1 MGKHKLTIAVTALN
15 AIDNPGPGVGV
26 IRSLRACEDF
36 ELKIVGLSYETME
49 PGVYMHDLVDI
60 SYQVP
65 YPSAGSD
72 QLLNRLLYIHS
83 IEKLD
88 FILPNF
94 DAELRNYIKIG
105 PKLHQHGIHSLLPD
119 AGMITEI
126 DKMNLY
132 DFCQKH
138 GMSTPKTMSINSID
152 EIDKIDD
159 EFEYPLFVKGSFY
172 EAYKA
177 VNKGQV
183 QAYFNQLSA
192 KWGLPVIIQ
201 ELVIG
206 TEIDVAGLGDGHGNQ
221 IGAIPMRKL
230 FITDRGKGWSGVV
243 LEDNSLLELSK
254 KFIEATKWRGGFELE
269 FMRTEDDRLMLLEVN
284 PRFPAW
290 IYLTAAAGQNLPAAA
305 VKLGMNIP
313 LTPYSTYTSGKMFV
327 RYAWELITDITEF
340 QKFSTQGVLSGKKD
354 SPKIQKK

>member
-1 MGKHKLTIAVTALN
+1 MSKHKLTIAVSALN

-26 IRSLRACEDF
+26 IRALRACDDF
-36 ELKIVGLSYETME
+36 DLNIIGLSYETME

-83 IEKLD
+83 VEKLD

-94 DAELRNYIKIG
+94 DAELRNYIKIA
-105 PKLHQHGIHSLLPD
+105 PQLQQHSIQTLLPSAD
-119 AGMITEI
+119 MLNEI
-126 DKMNLY
+126 DKMNLS
-132 DFCQKH
+132 DFCDKH
-138 GMSTPKTMSINSID
+138 GLLTPKTKHINSID
-152 EIDKIDD
+152 EIEKLDD

-201 ELVIG
+201 EMVSG
-206 TEIDVAGLGDGHGNQ
+206 TEIDVAGLGDGQGNQ
-221 IGAIPMRKL
+221 IGAVPMRKL

-243 LEDNSLLELSK
+243 LDDTAFVEISR

-269 FMRTEDDRLMLLEVN
+269 FMRTDEDKLMLLEVN

-313 LTPYSTYTSGKMFV
+313 VNPFTTYESGKMFV
-327 RYAWELITDITEF
+327 RYAWELISDITEF
-340 QKFSTQGVLSGKKD
+340 QKFSTQGVLSKTKK
-354 SPKIQKK
+354 S

>member
-1 MGKHKLTIAVTALN
+1 MTKQKLTIAVTALN

-36 ELKIVGLSYETME
+36 DLKIIGVSYETME
-49 PGVYMHDLVDI
+49 PGVYMHDLIDT

-65 YPSAGSD
+65 YPSAGSE

-94 DAELRNYIKIG
+94 DAELRNYIKIA
-105 PKLHQHGIHSLLPD
+105 PALLQQGIHTLLP
-119 AGMITEI
+119 GMDMLTEV
-126 DKMNLY
+126 DKMNLS
-132 DFCQKH
+132 DFCQKN
-138 GMSTPKTMSINSID
+138 GLFTPKTKHISSIG
-152 EIDKIDD
+152 EIDDLEDD
-159 EFEYPLFVKGSFY
+159 FEYPLFVKGSFY

-183 QAYFNQLSA
+183 QAYFNKLSA

-201 ELVIG
+201 EMVQG
-206 TEIDVAGLGDGHGNQ
+206 TEIDIAGLGDGDGNL

-243 LEDNSLLELSK
+243 LEDSSLVEISK
-254 KFIEATKWRGGFELE
+254 KFVEATKWRGGFELE
-269 FMRTEDDRLMLLEVN
+269 FMRTEDDKLMLLEVN

-290 IYLTAAAGQNLPAAA
+290 IYLTVAAGQNLPAAA

-313 LTPYSTYTSGKMFV
+313 SAPFTTYEPGKMFV

-340 QKFSTQGVLSGKKD
+340 QKFSTQGVLSKEKD
-354 SPKIQKK
+354 STKN

>member
-1 MGKHKLTIAVTALN
+1 MNNHKLTIAVTALN

-26 IRSLRACEDF
+26 IRSLRACKDF
-36 ELKIVGLSYETME
+36 DLKIVGLSYETME

-83 IEKLD
+83 IEKID
-88 FILPNF
+88 FIIPNF
-94 DAELRNYIKIG
+94 DSELRNYIKIS
-105 PKLHQHGIHSLLPD
+105 PQLSQQGIHTFLPNVKMLT
-119 AGMITEI
+119 AI
-126 DKMNLY
+126 DKKNLF
-132 DFCQKH
+132 DFCQEH
-138 GMSTPKTMSINSID
+138 GMSTPKTRYISSID
-152 EIDKIDD
+152 EIEKLED

-183 QAYFNQLSA
+183 QAYFNKLSA

-201 ELVIG
+201 EMVQG
-206 TEIDVAGLGDGHGNQ
+206 TEIDIAGLGDGKGNLV
-221 IGAIPMRKL
+221 GAIPMRKL

-243 LEDNSLLELSK
+243 LADSTLVDISK
-254 KFIEATKWRGGFELE
+254 QFIQATKWRGGFELE
-269 FMRTEDDRLMLLEVN
+269 FMRTDDDKLLLLEVN

-290 IYLTAAAGQNLPAAA
+290 IYLTVAAGQNLPAAA
-305 VKLGMNIP
+305 VKLGMNIQQEP
-313 LTPYSTYTSGKMFV
+313 FEGYTAGKMFV

-340 QKFSTQGVLSGKKD
+340 QKFSTQGVLSKK
-354 SPKIQKK
+354 